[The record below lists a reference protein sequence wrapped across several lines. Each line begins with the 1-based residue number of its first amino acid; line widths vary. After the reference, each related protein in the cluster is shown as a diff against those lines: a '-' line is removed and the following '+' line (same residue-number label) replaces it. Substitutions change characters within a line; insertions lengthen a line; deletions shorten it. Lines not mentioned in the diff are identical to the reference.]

1 MRTWSADSQ
10 ASPRAAWALM
20 SRPGAWPAWAPHILG
35 AIGLGSGEVQE
46 GATGF
51 ARLLGVIPVPVHVS
65 EKVPGRSWTWLPAPG
80 VRIVHRVT
88 PRHGGCPVAVD
99 LDGPLTPLLARAYG
113 PVIQASLNRLARVA
127 VR

>member
-20 SRPGAWPAWAPHILG
+20 SHSGAWPAWAPHILG
-35 AIGLGSGEVQE
+35 AVGLGSGEVQE

-80 VRIVHRVT
+80 RADRAPRDPARRWLHRG
-88 PRHGGCPVAVD
+88 RR
-99 LDGPLTPLLARAYG
+99 PLPARPA
-113 PVIQASLNRLARVA
+113 
-127 VR
+127 